1 MLAIFASDKRN
12 NMNINPKKSK
22 IMKRIIQTAVI
33 ALVCLVTFQVS
44 VFADNDKPIS
54 VTQLPATAQQT
65 IKKYLPNEGKIFTDD
80 TFTNISTSFYVSE
93 IVREKILRLTKEEV
107 PHSVTCYL
115 EKMDQDKDKVH
126 LQVLI
131 VVDRD
136 NLKKILIGK
145 NGSLIKKVGIEARR
159 DLEEY
164 FQKRVYLETYV
175 KTIENWRDRQKYLK
189 ELGLDEL
196 DS

>member
-1 MLAIFASDKRN
+1 
-12 NMNINPKKSK
+12 
-22 IMKRIIQTAVI
+22 
-33 ALVCLVTFQVS
+33 
-44 VFADNDKPIS
+44 
-54 VTQLPATAQQT
+54 
-65 IKKYLPNEGKIFTDD
+65 
-80 TFTNISTSFYVSE
+80 
-93 IVREKILRLTKEEV
+93 
-107 PHSVTCYL
+107 
-115 EKMDQDKDKVH
+115 MDQDKDKVH
-126 LQVLI
+126 LQVLV

-145 NGSLIKKVGIEARR
+145 NGSMMKRVGMEARQ

-175 KTIENWRDRQKYLK
+175 KTIENWRDKQKYLK